1 MNIQQICYKYKI
13 SESFLNSKEDALLV
27 IANSLEDLSTQI
39 KTNSDKETI
48 IGNIKKLIEF
58 AKDVKNSGV

>member
-27 IANSLEDLSTQI
+27 IANSLEDLSHQI
-39 KTNSDKETI
+39 KGNSDKESI
-48 IGNIKKLIEF
+48 LENIKQILPT
-58 AKDVKNSGV
+58 